1 MRGPVWP
8 SMLSSTRCDLSCEIG
23 FGFSWSI
30 PTRQPSDNCSRA
42 SSAKVDALGCHSLV
56 SPIRCIHL
64 LPEIQSEQN
73 LREPFDGV
81 IRSGFGPAVVRSDVA
96 RHWQKRGG
104 GQRGTRRRWQS
115 PNVGSPRLEAENA
128 GRTSVPGRFRS
139 SSARSVISA
148 FRLMRSAPAAGIT
161 HGSANRCCRPTID
174 RGVREPVVGGGIGD
188 AYRIGRDGRR

>member
-8 SMLSSTRCDLSCEIG
+8 SMVSSTRCDLSCEIG

-73 LREPFDGV
+73 LREPFDGG
-81 IRSGFGPAVVRSDVA
+81 IRQWIRPS
-96 RHWQKRGG
+96 
-104 GQRGTRRRWQS
+104 
-115 PNVGSPRLEAENA
+115 
-128 GRTSVPGRFRS
+128 GRTFWCGSTLATTGWRTTRYEAPMAVPKRRISKTRGRKRRTHIR
-139 SSARSVISA
+139 ARSIQVVVCKECHLSIPSHA
-148 FRLMRSAPAAGIT
+148 VCP
-161 HGSANRCCRPTID
+161 RCGHYARFSQPMLPSD
-174 RGVREPVVGGGIGD
+174 D
-188 AYRIGRDGRR
+188 

>member
-30 PTRQPSDNCSRA
+30 PTRQSSDNCSRA

-81 IRSGFGPAVVRSDVA
+81 IRQWIRPSGRTFWCGST
-96 RHWQKRGG
+96 WQRRG

-115 PNVGSPRLEAENA
+115 PSVGSPRLEAVNA
-128 GRTSVPGRFRS
+128 GRISAPGRSRS

-148 FRLMRSAPAAGIT
+148 FRLMRFAPVAGIT
-161 HGSANRCCRPTID
+161 HGSVNRCCRPTID